1 MQRQGNYKPMM
12 GSRDYRTFHMH
23 PKFLTSQKNVRKCD
37 RQEGD
42 CSGPGLKKKNAFTLL
57 GKKNREPRMDFQQC
71 RQMRFAFF

>member
-1 MQRQGNYKPMM
+1 MISTQNLEGQIMFQVEERMQRQGNYKPMM

-42 CSGPGLKKKNAFTLL
+42 CSGPGLKKKKCLYFTW
-57 GKKNREPRMDFQQC
+57 KKK
-71 RQMRFAFF
+71 